1 MVRGPVA
8 VELHFVKPALSVGR
22 LVAPIHDRMPVL
34 VDPANFDAWL
44 TAAEPPMGLL
54 RPYAAAAMK
63 AYPVSRAV
71 NSPAQDEPS
80 LIEPLTGV

>member
-1 MVRGPVA
+1 
-8 VELHFVKPALSVGR
+8 
-22 LVAPIHDRMPVL
+22 
-34 VDPANFDAWL
+34 
-44 TAAEPPMGLL
+44 MGLL
-54 RPYAAAAMK
+54 RAYAAAAIE